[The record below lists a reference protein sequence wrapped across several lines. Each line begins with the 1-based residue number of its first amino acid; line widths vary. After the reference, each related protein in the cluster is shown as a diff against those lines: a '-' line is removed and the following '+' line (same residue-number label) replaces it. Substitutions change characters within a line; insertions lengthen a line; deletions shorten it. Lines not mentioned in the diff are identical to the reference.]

1 MIRTSIGNLATKLLI
16 LSLGL
21 LFLLPPAYKLY
32 TYCAFRCRAIS
43 IDGIIIHSSRGRDL
57 GSRPFVEYKDLLGNL
72 HERKSKAK
80 THWFFAPKVGEKIK
94 VLYDK
99 RNPDV
104 AIVDSTFYY
113 IFLPL
118 FFIAIGACFL
128 FCLFRDSLSE
138 RRH

>member
-57 GSRPFVEYKDLLGNL
+57 GSRSFVGYKDFLGNL